1 MRNTLRELNADLD
14 LLGSMVMTPD
24 GIMVASALGPGY
36 DEEATAALVSAF
48 LVPLKRGLAAFGRE
62 KDFRSCTLSASRGTV
77 LLVDMENSYLVAI
90 ARPEERVDAAAKAV
104 EEAIHRIKN
113 RRVA

>member
-1 MRNTLRELNADLD
+1 MRETLAKLNSELG

-24 GIMVASALGPGY
+24 GIMVAAALGPGY

-48 LVPLKRGLAAFGRE
+48 VVPLKRSFAALGRKE
-62 KDFRSCTLSASRGTV
+62 GFASCTLSASRARV
-77 LLVDMENSYLVAI
+77 LLVDMKNSYLVVI
-90 ARPEERVDAAAKAV
+90 ARPEERVDAAATAV
-104 EEAIHRIKN
+104 QNAIHRIKN